1 MMGRRIIRMVLVGVL
16 CAPGLAVAMPT
27 KSELKS
33 AEPVVQE
40 LMAPELKLLKSGGKK
55 QADVAASALELAKQ
69 AEGEAAKLL
78 LYRGSLDLFVR
89 AGEGEKAVETLRAI
103 RAEIAD
109 VPLEDLA
116 SYAEYARKTF
126 RKANPKAPE
135 GVLGRAC
142 AEIQARARAEA
153 DLKAT
158 RRALKKKPAD
168 ATLQRRL
175 AELQAAQGDWGGALA
190 LFAKLGAK
198 EAKAVE
204 DETER
209 ADLPAAAD
217 FWYDYAPSASF
228 TAAAF
233 RGHAAELYRRCLD
246 ENLLKGLLRTR
257 AERRAEETE
266 KAAVP
271 SFFDSGAES
280 AGSLYMVVDISGG
293 AVAKTCSISYLKDI
307 PKGGWTD
314 EYKTSK
320 LVLRRIE
327 PGTFQMGDPTRRMKD
342 AQPVEVTLTKPFYIG
357 IFELTQRQWEL
368 VMGNRPSLWAGRHYA
383 TRPVENVSYED
394 IRGKEKG
401 AQWPALDEVDATS
414 FLGVLRRRT
423 GLVFDLPTEA
433 QWEFACRAGTTEQ
446 LNAPGNLAELAR
458 YRSNGGWN
466 KNWGNYSWKSYLEHM
481 DRACLPENGTAA
493 VGSYRPNAW
502 GLYDCHG
509 NVWEWCRDWK
519 GTYQGGRDPVGVTSS
534 PVRVFRGGGWNDD
547 PADNPRT
554 GIFGSAVRSG
564 DRWGY
569 PRETGDN
576 RGFRIFCSAR

>member
-1 MMGRRIIRMVLVGVL
+1 MMRKECVVKMWKSVRTNLAFAVL
-16 CAPGLAVAMPT
+16 CVSGLAVAMPT
-27 KSELKS
+27 KDELKS
-33 AEPVVQE
+33 AEPIVQE

-89 AGEGEKAVETLRAI
+89 AGEGERAVETLRAI

-116 SYAEYARKTF
+116 SYAEYARRTF

-175 AELQAAQGDWGGALA
+175 AELQAAQGDWSGALA

-204 DETER
+204 NETER

-266 KAAVP
+266 KIAGS
-271 SFFDSGAES
+271 SFFESPKDLGGVQLWENGPYWAECDVGA
-280 AGSLYMVVDISGG
+280 
-293 AVAKTCSISYLKDI
+293 
-307 PKGGWTD
+307 
-314 EYKTSK
+314 
-320 LVLRRIE
+320 
-327 PGTFQMGDPTRRMKD
+327 
-342 AQPVEVTLTKPFYIG
+342 TKPEERGSYFWWGDTVGYKFVDKQWIAADG
-357 IFELTQRQWEL
+357 SRNGFSFTKENCPTYGKSLAELK
-368 VMGNRPSLWAGRHYA
+368 A
-383 TRPVENVSYED
+383 TGY
-394 IRGKEKG
+394 
-401 AQWPALDEVDATS
+401 VDATGNLVAAHDAATVH
-414 FLGVLRRRT
+414 LGAPWRMPTDAEIAALTKNCASTWTTRNGVVGRLVT
-423 GLVFDLPTEA
+423 GKGAYASKSIFLPTT
-433 QWEFACRAGTTEQ
+433 GY
-446 LNAPGNLAELAR
+446 GKDSGI
-458 YRSNGGWN
+458 SNVD
-466 KNWGNYSWKSYLEHM
+466 SY
-481 DRACLPENGTAA
+481 
-493 VGSYRPNAW
+493 
-502 GLYDCHG
+502 
-509 NVWEWCRDWK
+509 
-519 GTYQGGRDPVGVTSS
+519 
-534 PVRVFRGGGWNDD
+534 
-547 PADNPRT
+547 
-554 GIFGSAVRSG
+554 G
-564 DRWGY
+564 DRWSSTPNSND
-569 PRETGDN
+569 PRYASDLSFDLNHFCRITYFHRRSGFPVRPV
-576 RGFRIFCSAR
+576 RGSAK